1 MKLEELE
8 ERIEKL
14 DDFVNSVPTYMKAMN
29 DNLFVNVKDTVV
41 QLKDKLDNELA
52 STNRKIVEVA
62 DRYGD
67 IDAKLEVF
75 LMTQAY
81 DSDDGDIN
89 DRLEGFLKDLNPVDT
104 LKGKTKKKKKK
115 KKVKFDSEFDLK
127 LRDQQLHEERYDN
140 G

>member
-1 MKLEELE
+1 MFLKLEELE
-8 ERIEKL
+8 EKIEKL
-14 DDFVNSVPTYMKAMN
+14 DNFVNSVPTCMKDLN
-29 DNLFVNVKDTVV
+29 HNLVSHIVNVKDTVV
-41 QLKDKLDNELA
+41 QLNDKFDNELA

-75 LMTQAY
+75 LMTQAF
-81 DSDDGDIN
+81 DSDDGDIKE
-89 DRLEGFLKDLNPVDT
+89 RLEGFLKNVDT

-115 KKVKFDSEFDLK
+115 VKEKVKFDSEDLN
-127 LRDQQLHEERYDN
+127 HES